1 MMNIPTRISVAKS
14 DYFMNRARDSCLS
27 LPQDAADDQMTTV
40 EDNYFSPVFLDA
52 YIMSATALEAF
63 VNERIAVNL
72 QVVKN
77 RIAMKL
83 ADSVEKSSKKIL
95 EMLKEQD
102 LVTKYRM
109 MPILL
114 WQKSF
119 DESRSPFQDFASLV
133 SIRNDIIHYKMPF
146 YDEQSKRPKW
156 VNILEGKGIFLPHPI
171 VHPPAPVPDEG
182 YRIWIDEI
190 CTLKGAKWAYNTSC
204 RMMKQF
210 AKLAEGIIRASCQ
223 DYVEYFEEL

>member
-1 MMNIPTRISVAKS
+1 MNIPTRISVAKS

-27 LPQDAADDQMTTV
+27 PPQDAADGKMTTI
-40 EDNYFSPVFLDA
+40 DNYFSPMFLDA

-63 VNERIAVNL
+63 INERIAINL
-72 QVVKN
+72 QIVTN
-77 RIAMKL
+77 RIAMEL

-119 DESRSPFQDFASLV
+119 DESRSPFQDFTSLV

-146 YDEQSKRPKW
+146 YDEQCKRPKW
-156 VNILEGKGIFLPHPI
+156 VKRLEEKGILLPYP
-171 VHPPAPVPDEG
+171 VVRPPAPIPDEG
-182 YRIWIDEI
+182 YRVWIDEI

-204 RMMKQF
+204 RMIKQF
-210 AKLAEGIIRASCQ
+210 AKLAVGVIQSTCQ
-223 DYVEYFEEL
+223 DYVDSFEEL

>member
-14 DYFMNRARDSCLS
+14 DYFMKRARDSCLS
-27 LPQDAADDQMTTV
+27 PPQDAADGKMTTIR
-40 EDNYFSPVFLDA
+40 DNYFSPMFLDA

-63 VNERIAVNL
+63 INERIAINL
-72 QVVKN
+72 QIVTN
-77 RIAMKL
+77 RIAMDL
-83 ADSVEKSSKKIL
+83 ADSVEKSSKNIL

-119 DESRSPFQDFASLV
+119 DESQSPFQDFTSLV
-133 SIRNDIIHYKMPF
+133 YIRNDIIHYKMPF
-146 YDEQSKRPKW
+146 YDEQSKQPNW
-156 VNILEGKGIFLPHPI
+156 VRKLEEKGILLPHP
-171 VHPPAPVPDEG
+171 VVRPPAPIPDEG
-182 YRIWIDEI
+182 YRVWIDEI

-210 AKLAEGIIRASCQ
+210 AKLAVGIIQASCQ
-223 DYVEYFEEL
+223 DYVEFFEEL

>member
-1 MMNIPTRISVAKS
+1 MNIPIRISVAKS

-27 LPQDAADDQMTTV
+27 PPHDLADSKTTTIR
-40 EDNYFSPVFLDA
+40 DNYFSPMFLDA
-52 YIMSATALEAF
+52 YIMSAIALEAF
-63 VNERIAVNL
+63 INERIAISL
-72 QVVKN
+72 EIVKK
-77 RIAMKL
+77 RIAMEL
-83 ADSVEKSSKKIL
+83 ADSLDKSSKIIL

-119 DESRSPFQDFASLV
+119 DESRSPFQDFTSLV

-146 YDEQSKRPKW
+146 YDDQDKRPKW
-156 VNILEGKGIFLPHPI
+156 VKRLEEKGIFLPQSVVRPPKPI
-171 VHPPAPVPDEG
+171 SNERYH
-182 YRIWIDEI
+182 IWIDDI

-210 AKLAEGIIRASCQ
+210 SGLAVGIIQATCQ
-223 DYVEYFEEL
+223 DYVDSFEEL

>member
-1 MMNIPTRISVAKS
+1 M
-14 DYFMNRARDSCLS
+14 DRARDSCLS
-27 LPQDAADDQMTTV
+27 LPQNVADSKATISQ
-40 EDNYFSPVFLDA
+40 DNHFSPTFLDA
-52 YIMSATALEAF
+52 YIMSVTALEAF
-63 VNERIAVNL
+63 INERISINIQIL
-72 QVVKN
+72 KN

-83 ADSVEKSSKKIL
+83 ADSAEKNQLKIL

-114 WQKSF
+114 WQKAF
-119 DESRSPFQDFASLV
+119 DESRPPFQDFVSLV

-146 YDEQSKRPKW
+146 YDEQNQKPKW
-156 VNILEGKGIFLPHPI
+156 ARKLEEKQILLPQPVI
-171 VHPPAPVPDEG
+171 HPPEPIPDEG
-182 YRIWIDEI
+182 HRIWIDEI

-210 AKLAEGIIRASCQ
+210 AKLAEGLIQVTCQ
-223 DYVEYFEEL
+223 DYVNSFEEL